1 LADVWQI
8 YAQFIMRE
16 SDLLQYTF
24 SQSRGSDSWRFAGR
38 PDGQWLQALHG
49 VFIVGWL
56 IHGFLL
62 RKRNKHDPR

>member
-1 LADVWQI
+1 MLSAGLEAVIHGGW
-8 YAQFIMRE
+8 
-16 SDLLQYTF
+16 
-24 SQSRGSDSWRFAGR
+24 FAGR